1 MKKSLKYLLVFIAIP
16 ALALVSCVK
25 ENDTL
30 SDEDAARFIVNFVAQ
45 TPETKTVFGMAEGNN
60 VPTLWEKGD
69 EMAVICNMADGV
81 AATVVDGGKS
91 AEFTAEFAK
100 IDAAESYTFYAV
112 YPYVQEACEGGKAKL
127 VIPSEQTPLENN
139 VAKGAMGLVARS
151 EPLSDKPTEA
161 VSLAFKHATAYGCI
175 TRLGAVPETANI
187 QSITITSDHDIAG
200 TFLTDCSGSALEAA
214 DAGKSLTLK
223 TSAHE
228 NIWFSC
234 APFEGGKLSFEIL
247 TDAGTWSVEKD
258 LTGKKFEA
266 GKIARF
272 SIAGFEKPEPLSFT
286 IEKMEFYKNYTAT
299 LAEDAKFLSG
309 NTYSYYISA
318 SEGGAAIS
326 GLAPKVFDSVVEPFI
341 LNDYLTDDIAKNA
354 KIVKGQKLWFVS
366 KLVNEEGTELTKSYE
381 FTYALDHQ
389 IDLTADMISNP
400 LEFNSGKDGI
410 SDMGSVAYLI
420 DGNKM
425 TKWQPANT
433 YKDMSADERKSKY
446 GWDGTSPVCYPYYTK
461 LSSEWFS
468 KYPGAEDYDFTAG
481 PNAGVWIDFVLP
493 EGITSFSLGYQTNPN
508 WWNGF
513 PCGIRIYAK
522 AAENDEW
529 KQYGPAY
536 AVPSQ
541 ADGGR
546 ITSARNSDYTN
557 AVKTLPASVMN
568 NGSTYAKTWTSDT
581 ITIEG
586 NSVRYIRM
594 LITETIDGGN
604 QAKAEQPGWYNL
616 KEQKP
621 DGIWRTS
628 VYNTCLSEVWLC
640 GK

>member
-30 SDEDAARFIVNFVAQ
+30 SDEDAARFIVNFVAS
-45 TPETKTVFGMAEGNN
+45 TPETKTVFGTATDNN
-60 VPTLWEKGD
+60 VPTLWENGD

-81 AATVVDGGKS
+81 AATVTAVDGGKS

-100 IDAAESYTFYAV
+100 IDDAESYTFYAV
-112 YPYVQEACEGGKAKL
+112 YPYAQKACEGGKAKL
-127 VIPSEQTPLENN
+127 VIPAEQTPLENN

-234 APFEGGKLSFEIL
+234 APFECGKLSFEIL
-247 TDAGTWSVEKD
+247 TDAGTYFVEKD

-318 SEGGAAIS
+318 SEGGAVIS

-389 IDLTADMISNP
+389 IDLTADMLYNP
-400 LEFNSGKDGI
+400 FDVETKNDGVARI
-410 SDMGSVAYLI
+410 GTVAYLVDG
-420 DGNKM
+420 DGN
-425 TKWQPANT
+425 TQWQPKNT
-433 YKDMSADERKSKY
+433 GIVMWGEDRGKWGWKDGEF
-446 GWDGTSPVCYPYYTK
+446 VLYPYYTK
-461 LSSEWFS
+461 IADSDKE
-468 KYPGAEDYDFTAG
+468 KHPGAGDVDYTSG
-481 PNAGVWIDFVLP
+481 PNAGLWIDFTLP
-493 EGITSFSLGYQTNPN
+493 VEISSLKFGYQNKTN

-522 AAENDEW
+522 AEENADW
-529 KQYGPAY
+529 VQVGPAY
-536 AVPSQ
+536 AVQYAGFTDTRNPDYGK
-541 ADGGR
+541 ADTVKDLPKGYQG
-546 ITSARNSDYTN
+546 N
-557 AVKTLPASVMN
+557 A
-568 NGSTYAKTWTSDT
+568 STYGKEYTSPE
-581 ITIEG
+581 ISIEG
-586 NSVRYIRM
+586 APARYVRL
-594 LITETIDGGN
+594 LITETQHAGN
-604 QAKAEQPGWYNL
+604 NTKLGQPGTYSWPLNGAWTSDANL
-616 KEQKP
+616 
-621 DGIWRTS
+621 S
-628 VYNTCLSEVWLC
+628 TCLSEVWLC